1 MATLKYINNEHV
13 STIVVISGLAIR
25 AGSKPNL
32 SAIIGSVPPIN
43 LAIITVKNRLMET
56 TMATL
61 ILIAGGRIALLIR
74 NAATRAKPTTI
85 ATRNSLNIILTE
97 SAAESSP
104 RARPRII
111 RVEL

>member
-61 ILIAGGRIALLIR
+61 TDCWRKNCTFNKKCGDKG
-74 NAATRAKPTTI
+74 
-85 ATRNSLNIILTE
+85 
-97 SAAESSP
+97 
-104 RARPRII
+104 
-111 RVEL
+111 